1 MFQSP
6 ASNRFR
12 DALQKWKDYVESL
25 CVGGCVLSEM
35 ALDWQ
40 TTQTSP
46 VVVIDRGGVRQ
57 IWTLSPGQTGA
68 HKNTPPY

>member
-6 ASNRFR
+6 ASNRFC
-12 DALQKWKDYVESL
+12 DVLQKWKDYVESL
-25 CVGGCVLSEM
+25 CGWVLSEM
-35 ALDWQ
+35 AVDWQ

-68 HKNTPPY
+68 HKDTPPPY